1 MYLSRDDNE
10 HPTESQELFPYFTE
24 DEGDDPVSFQGLQ
37 DLLDA
42 LTPAIE
48 AMAAPMVRLYSHELA
63 AALDDM
69 MGAGQ

>member
-1 MYLSRDDNE
+1 MYLSSDDND
-10 HPTESQELFPYFTE
+10 HATESQDLPSYRASDE
-24 DEGDDPVSFQGLQ
+24 DDGPVSFQGLR

-48 AMAAPMVRLYSHELA
+48 AMAAPMVCLYSHELA